1 MATAVLGMQ
10 WGDEGKGKITHL
22 LAKDAKMVV
31 RFNGGPNAGH
41 TVIDRGVKFGTHQIP
56 AGAFYPGV
64 ISVLAT
70 GMVIDLAVLREEYET
85 VVKHLGRSPE
95 LLIAENAHLILPYHR
110 TLEDLEGSGVAIGTT
125 RRGIG
130 PAYRDRAARIGIR
143 AIDLL
148 DRARL
153 QEKLSRRL
161 DLLHRTWP
169 QAESITNLT
178 ASHLAEDLLTSAEPF
193 FSSIGDAP
201 GAIQKAIVRGEEVL
215 FEGAQGAL
223 LDVDYGTYPYVTASS
238 TVYAGLPHAVG
249 IGALSVERRLGVTK
263 AYTTRVGGGPFPT
276 EMVGEKGSWLQRA
289 GSEFGV
295 TTGRPRRC
303 GWLDLVAL
311 RHAVRLNAPTGLAI
325 TKLDILTGLREI
337 KVCRAYKLYDREIT
351 TFPTLAE
358 DLALCQPVYE
368 SVAGWDDDITD
379 VRAYGDLPSAAREYL
394 DTISVGLDVPI
405 ALVSVGPSPEETIL
419 TGFDRG

>member
-64 ISVLAT
+64 TSVLAT
-70 GMVIDLAVLREEYET
+70 GMVIDFVVLREEYET
-85 VVKHLGRSPE
+85 VVKHLGRRPE

-110 TLEDLEGSGVAIGTT
+110 ILEDLEGSGKAIGTT

-130 PAYRDRAARIGIR
+130 PAYRDRAARVGIR

-153 QEKLSRRL
+153 QEKLSGRL
-161 DLLHRTWP
+161 NLLRHTWP
-169 QAESITNLT
+169 LAESITNLA
-178 ASHLAEDLLTSAEPF
+178 ASHLADDLLASAEPF
-193 FSSIGDAP
+193 ISSIGDGP
-201 GAIQKAIVRGEEVL
+201 GAIQKAMTRGEEVL

-223 LDVDYGTYPYVTASS
+223 LDVDYGTYPYVTSSS

-249 IGALSVERRLGVTK
+249 IGNLHVERRLGVTK

-276 EMVGEKGSWLQRA
+276 ELIGEKGSWLQNA

-325 TKLDILTGLREI
+325 TKLDILTGLREVR
-337 KVCRAYKLYDREIT
+337 VCRAYKLHDREIT
-351 TFPTLAE
+351 TFPALAE
-358 DLALCQPVYE
+358 DLALCEPVYE
-368 SVAGWDDDITD
+368 SVSGWDVNITD

-394 DTISVGLDVPI
+394 DAISAELDVPI

-419 TGFDRG
+419 TGFDRS